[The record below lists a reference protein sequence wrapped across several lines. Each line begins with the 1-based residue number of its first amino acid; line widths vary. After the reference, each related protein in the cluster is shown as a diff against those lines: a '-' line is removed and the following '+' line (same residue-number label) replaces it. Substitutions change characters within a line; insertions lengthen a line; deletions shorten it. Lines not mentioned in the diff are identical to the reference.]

1 MIKTTNL
8 KNTSVAW
15 MPEIP
20 SNWDLMRG
28 KFLFKSRKVINDK
41 MQCNDRLGLTLRG
54 VIDRFEGDGVGLNP
68 NDLRTYQIFN
78 ENELVFKLID
88 LENKNTSRVG
98 FVHKRGIM
106 SSAYIRVMNNA
117 NVNMRYFY
125 YQYYNLYQRFIFNMI
140 GQGVRATMSSSDLL
154 NIPVAIPPLEV
165 QNSIVAYLDKKNN
178 KIDKFIRNKERLIE
192 LLEEEKLRIIKEKVT
207 KGINLFASFKDTGE
221 YWIGESPDHWK
232 IKKLKRCCQVKRGA
246 SPRPIDDSSYFSEN
260 GEYSWVRILDVTA
273 SKKYLEYTEQKLSKK
288 GVGHSVK
295 MEYGDLFLSI
305 AGSVGKP
312 MISKIKCCI
321 HDGFVWFR
329 NLNELENEFLYY
341 VFLSGQCF
349 EGLGK
354 IGTQLNLNT
363 DTVSMISIPIPPLN
377 EQLEII
383 REIINEEQKIDT
395 AISKAQKEITSIKE
409 YREALITELVTGKRS
424 VPEPQRI

>member
-1 MIKTTNL
+1 M
-8 KNTSVAW
+8 
-15 MPEIP
+15 
-20 SNWDLMRG
+20 
-28 KFLFKSRKVINDK
+28 
-41 MQCNDRLGLTLRG
+41 
-54 VIDRFEGDGVGLNP
+54 
-68 NDLRTYQIFN
+68 
-78 ENELVFKLID
+78 
-88 LENKNTSRVG
+88 
-98 FVHKRGIM
+98 
-106 SSAYIRVMNNA
+106 
-117 NVNMRYFY
+117 
-125 YQYYNLYQRFIFNMI
+125 
-140 GQGVRATMSSSDLL
+140 
-154 NIPVAIPPLEV
+154 
-165 QNSIVAYLDKKNN
+165 
-178 KIDKFIRNKERLIE
+178 IE

>member
-165 QNSIVAYLDKKNN
+165 QNRIVAYLDKKNN